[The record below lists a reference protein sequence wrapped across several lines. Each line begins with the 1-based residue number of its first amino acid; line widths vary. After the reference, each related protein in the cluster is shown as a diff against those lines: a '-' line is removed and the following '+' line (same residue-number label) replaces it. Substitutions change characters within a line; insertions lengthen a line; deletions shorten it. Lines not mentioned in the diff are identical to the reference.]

1 MTNTR
6 ASSHLAAVDPIER
19 VRQAL
24 QAAGVDPSRV
34 RELPADTST
43 AEAAAAAVDAPVG
56 SIVKSL
62 IFLAA
67 GAPLLV
73 LVAGDQRADP
83 RRVRAYLE
91 LSKKQ
96 FRIANPAEVAAHT
109 GFEVGGVPP
118 VGHVPALRT
127 LVDRTLGRFD
137 TVWAAAGSGHAVFP
151 IAFERLVEI
160 TGGELVDLI
169 EAPAT

>member
-1 MTNTR
+1 M
-6 ASSHLAAVDPIER
+6 DPIER
-19 VRQAL
+19 VKQAL
-24 QAAGVDPSRV
+24 HNAGLDAGCV

-43 AEAAAAAVDAPVG
+43 AETAAAAVSAPVG

-62 IFLAA
+62 IFVAA
-67 GAPLLV
+67 GTPLLV

-83 RRVRAYLE
+83 KRVRAYLG

-96 FRIANPAEVAAHT
+96 FRIANPAEVLERT

-118 VGHVPALRT
+118 VGHSPALRT
-127 LVDRTLGRFD
+127 LVDGSLARFD

-151 IAFERLVEI
+151 IAFTHLVEI
-160 TGGELVDLI
+160 TDGEVIDVADPTAD
-169 EAPAT
+169 E